1 MDNRDEITDSD
12 ESEQEEE
19 EDLNSEDETFLLSEL
34 SELNRRVT
42 EKNVKV
48 AEKMVAKGGLKTTF
62 TVGQFVT
69 LAIPPKNRL
78 LTEGSRLPCR
88 IVKSVRGAYA
98 LLCIYG
104 LLRGLHQG
112 STLKAVLDG
121 VTFDIPETVPPK
133 VKRLTLPY
141 AVTLTNNRTSIAA

>member
-69 LAIPPKNRL
+69 LA
-78 LTEGSRLPCR
+78 
-88 IVKSVRGAYA
+88 KSVRGAYA

-141 AVTLTNNRTSIAA
+141 AVTLTNNRKSIAA